1 MFFRA
6 GVTNNGF
13 YFQEINA
20 WAENTEKDPF
30 FFFFLFLKIIL
41 QRTIICKFGSTVKWY
56 GQRCKLSIQVDS
68 DFLGESVHYAE
79 SN

>member
-20 WAENTEKDPF
+20 WAENTGKDLF
-30 FFFFLFLKIIL
+30 FFSFSQNHISKDYNMQIWLHSEVIW
-41 QRTIICKFGSTVKWY
+41 TEV
-56 GQRCKLSIQVDS
+56 
-68 DFLGESVHYAE
+68 
-79 SN
+79 

>member
-30 FFFFLFLKIIL
+30 FFFFSFSQNHSSKDYNMQIWLHSEVIW
-41 QRTIICKFGSTVKWY
+41 TEV
-56 GQRCKLSIQVDS
+56 
-68 DFLGESVHYAE
+68 
-79 SN
+79 